1 MFPLIFGHTFN
12 DKEEL
17 EVEMKKIFLIIGRS
31 GSGKDTVFR
40 ALKDRIKEKDLD
52 INEVPIY
59 TTRPMRPGEA
69 EGEEYQFISERE
81 FLKMEEAHEFVES
94 RSYQT
99 VFGIWRYG
107 TAKKESNL
115 KKSNYIL
122 IGTLETF
129 YALEKEYGESIYP
142 IYIEVNEERLRER
155 TIKRGGTHS
164 EKEYMEM
171 YRRFLADRIDYAE
184 EKLAKIHQLR
194 RISNNGPV
202 ENCINEIWSYIQ
214 CSCCM
219 CDTCALDS
227 DECEDE
233 LPCLCCSNGSRFTN
247 FCNQYESE
255 ENV

>member
-107 TAKKESNL
+107 TALYNNDYVL
-115 KKSNYIL
+115 VGCYDL
-122 IGTLETF
+122 PF
-129 YALEKEYGESIYP
+129 
-142 IYIEVNEERLRER
+142 VH
-155 TIKRGGTHS
+155 RGGVWGS
-164 EKEYMEM
+164 G
-171 YRRFLADRIDYAE
+171 AYAGVFAFVGD
-184 EKLAKIHQLR
+184 LGGAFNSYGFR
-194 RISNNGPV
+194 PV
-202 ENCINEIWSYIQ
+202 
-214 CSCCM
+214 
-219 CDTCALDS
+219 
-227 DECEDE
+227 
-233 LPCLCCSNGSRFTN
+233 
-247 FCNQYESE
+247 
-255 ENV
+255 VVV